1 MGSASV
7 SRPRL
12 GLVRRARAAAAESVR
27 TMKHRFHDGRGE
39 RHDVVRSVP
48 NGWPPE
54 AIPRWLSRECAAYY
68 CGMSPTHFD
77 SLVRDG
83 ALSAPRQVG
92 RLTRYDRL
100 ELDAAMA
107 KIGR

>member
-1 MGSASV
+1 
-7 SRPRL
+7 
-12 GLVRRARAAAAESVR
+12 
-27 TMKHRFHDGRGE
+27 MKHRFQDGRGE
-39 RHDVVRSVP
+39 RHDVARSVP

-77 SLVRDG
+77 SLVHDG
-83 ALSAPRQVG
+83 VLPEPRQLG

-100 ELDAAMA
+100 ELDATLA
-107 KIGR
+107 KIGRRDDDDDLPEPKA